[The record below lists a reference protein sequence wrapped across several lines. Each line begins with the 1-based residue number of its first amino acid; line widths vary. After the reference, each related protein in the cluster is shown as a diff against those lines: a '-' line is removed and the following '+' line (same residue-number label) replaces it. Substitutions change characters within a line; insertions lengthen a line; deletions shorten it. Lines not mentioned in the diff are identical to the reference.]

1 MAGQFIATG
10 INPTTGRSEE
20 HTSELQSPCN
30 LVCRPLLEK
39 QNEHGSVHCASERSD
54 PRSTP
59 RETRTLVRPHRT
71 ATRHLVRT
79 PGVLSLHRVPAAL
92 QDALVVLR

>member
-20 HTSELQSPCN
+20 HTSELKSPCN

-39 QNEHGSVHCASERSD
+39 QPISSSRKEDASGYLEGLPQADRASIGPIFRRGRYE
-54 PRSTP
+54 PR
-59 RETRTLVRPHRT
+59 HRLGQL
-71 ATRHLVRT
+71 AYVAHSMQR
-79 PGVLSLHRVPAAL
+79 LHRQRGEA
-92 QDALVVLR
+92 